1 MRLFI
6 AASAILLA
14 ASAFAA
20 APARAQQGGMYMWCT
35 AWTEAPE

>member
-20 APARAQQGGMYMWCT
+20 APARAQQGGRGG
-35 AWTEAPE
+35 E